1 MTDHHDR
8 DDVNRAGK
16 SVDDTAQAMVKGHQ
30 LDRDL
35 YLELR
40 AECYD
45 SVLDTTVEGID
56 EIYEYEIEP
65 RCDEAVGMHTQIG
78 EINQPRVNAAI
89 LVVCGRTTDALD
101 DMEPS
106 LFPENA
112 AEFLAEL
119 AHTAVK
125 YDLISRVLDEQAE
138 AERQ

>member
-1 MTDHHDR
+1 MTGHRDR
-8 DDVNRAGK
+8 DGVNRSGK
-16 SVDDTAQAMVKGHQ
+16 SADDTAQAMVKGYQ

-45 SVLDTTVEGID
+45 TVLDTTIEGID
-56 EIYEYEIEP
+56 EIHEHKIEP

-78 EINQPRVNAAI
+78 EINKPRVNAAI
-89 LVVCGRTTDALD
+89 LVVCQRTTDALE
-101 DMEPS
+101 DMKPS
-106 LFPENA
+106 LFSENA

-125 YDLISRVLDEQAE
+125 YDLIARVLDEQAE
-138 AERQ
+138 AER